1 MIPMAI
7 SNKIIVHKSAVG
19 EEALLDEDFVSAVIC
34 PGGPGLATKDNYDAV
49 AALLSDMSVPFRPYS
64 MSELFVARMT
74 GLQVRCL
81 SQKQQV
87 LRIVLSSPSL
97 STSVT

>member
-1 MIPMAI
+1 MAI
-7 SNKIIVHKSAVG
+7 SSKIVG
-19 EEALLDEDFVSAVIC
+19 HESTVREDVLLDEDLVSAVIC
-34 PGGPGLATKDNYDAV
+34 PDGPGLATKDNYDAV
-49 AALLSDMSVPFRPYS
+49 AALLGDMSVPFRPYS